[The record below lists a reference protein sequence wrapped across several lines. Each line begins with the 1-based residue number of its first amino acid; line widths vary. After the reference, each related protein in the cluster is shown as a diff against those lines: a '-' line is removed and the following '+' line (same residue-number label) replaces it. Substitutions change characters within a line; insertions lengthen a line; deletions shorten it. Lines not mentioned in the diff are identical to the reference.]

1 MTILI
6 IAFASSMILA
16 GIVLMANPNL
26 VFGVLNRQSQKL
38 GLHIVAVVVRL
49 LLGVMLVY
57 QSGVSRYPLAI
68 EIIGWISIIAAVF
81 LTVIGRDR
89 FRRLISW
96 ILSVAKS
103 FARVGGVLAACFG
116 AFLIH
121 AFI

>member
-1 MTILI
+1 M
-6 IAFASSMILA
+6 
-16 GIVLMANPNL
+16 VNPNV
-26 VFGVLNRQSQKL
+26 VFGVLNRQSQSL
-38 GLHIVAVVVRL
+38 GLHILAVVVRL
-49 LLGVMLVY
+49 LLGVLLVY

-68 EIIGWISIIAAVF
+68 EIIGWISIIAAAF

-89 FRRLISW
+89 FGRLISW
-96 ILSVAKS
+96 ALSVAKS